1 MGSYDYDTQRTN
13 PAGVGHK
20 NNHAATEV
28 AETEEVKHLKSQYKN
43 ELTKLQE
50 ITTEWSEADLLFAL
64 QENQGDLEVTINR
77 IMEGHIS
84 KWGEVKSRKSK
95 KEHSSKNKQSG
106 QQFGNAQRGHQK
118 GGYSDRGRA
127 RGEGGRSGRNSDR
140 TRGSRRENGSGGYTR
155 PPRQQNGTNHDDTNN
170 ITHGKAWGTDNTSSS
185 RNNNNDS
192 NDNTSTWTTEN
203 VIGDWS
209 TDITAQGGSWSA
221 ENPAENAKSSW
232 ASDSIDKAQSSRSK
246 ENPTDGWSGD
256 NTQQSVKGVRTA
268 DATESNNIS
277 TDNNIATSRDID
289 KATDSLKHNRDS
301 NVAKDNWDTEHPK
314 DNWGVEND
322 SWAADNPKDNW
333 GSDDFGVDTTK
344 NGKNVKEVSKSPN
357 TVMKSVAPT
366 KSPVSNSLRTIPPK
380 PKASWAQIVKPES
393 KPEPK
398 PELLSTPIHK
408 NPEIVKPVSPQIS
421 KSPNPVQSPQAPKLE
436 SAIALPQESLGTSSV
451 ITTKAEEMKEYAREV
466 TSPEAPTATI
476 VTSSTPV
483 VNVSPRAKEVSPP
496 GLKAKTSTATRR
508 LKQDT
513 PVVMPNTGAGLERVG
528 VQFGSLSISNN
539 NNVEESSETE
549 PQIVPQ
555 VKTEERS
562 SVSVETSP
570 QPQTTP
576 IQQQQQIVPQQ
587 SVQQLQQV
595 SQQQVAQQATQQ
607 LQQPTTQLQQ
617 QLQPPQSSQPQSST
631 LSQSN
636 SINRLPTTSA
646 QALPSSQQ
654 DQSSYLNQQHHL
666 GLTEPISAPYASYL
680 PNQPPN
686 QLSGFGIGPIPEYN
700 TMYGPDAQRI
710 MGYYDPTY
718 GQASPV
724 TSTGYQ
730 GRDNKYTSD
739 TANNTN
745 SQTNNQQSTG
755 TQQSTN
761 QQGGQNPQQAYPL
774 GMPQYYPYYYLNQ
787 FPSAAYQ
794 QSGYGQPYVN
804 KSIYPMYNHPT
815 KPGSVSGASPYGY
828 PTTPTTP
835 NTPHHYS
842 HTSNTGY
849 EEVAAAQI
857 HHHPVP
863 NVLDYQKPYNSGI
876 PLNFL
881 GNTGGNNPQPAGTAS
896 SNSTGGKSNNNG
908 STELNPPTQ
917 YKPYQD
923 KTSVSAQ
930 SAGGVG
936 QTGTQQHQQPNNPN
950 YYGQQQQ
957 QAQIF
962 NNYQQHPQTHHQYY
976 QHHQAT
982 NRNQQQFWTSQS

>member
-1 MGSYDYDTQRTN
+1 M
-13 PAGVGHK
+13 
-20 NNHAATEV
+20 
-28 AETEEVKHLKSQYKN
+28 
-43 ELTKLQE
+43 
-50 ITTEWSEADLLFAL
+50 F
-64 QENQGDLEVTINR
+64 TI
-77 IMEGHIS
+77 
-84 KWGEVKSRKSK
+84 
-95 KEHSSKNKQSG
+95 
-106 QQFGNAQRGHQK
+106 
-118 GGYSDRGRA
+118 
-127 RGEGGRSGRNSDR
+127 
-140 TRGSRRENGSGGYTR
+140 
-155 PPRQQNGTNHDDTNN
+155 
-170 ITHGKAWGTDNTSSS
+170 
-185 RNNNNDS
+185 
-192 NDNTSTWTTEN
+192 
-203 VIGDWS
+203 
-209 TDITAQGGSWSA
+209 
-221 ENPAENAKSSW
+221 
-232 ASDSIDKAQSSRSK
+232 
-246 ENPTDGWSGD
+246 
-256 NTQQSVKGVRTA
+256 
-268 DATESNNIS
+268 
-277 TDNNIATSRDID
+277 
-289 KATDSLKHNRDS
+289 
-301 NVAKDNWDTEHPK
+301 
-314 DNWGVEND
+314 
-322 SWAADNPKDNW
+322 
-333 GSDDFGVDTTK
+333 
-344 NGKNVKEVSKSPN
+344 
-357 TVMKSVAPT
+357 
-366 KSPVSNSLRTIPPK
+366 
-380 PKASWAQIVKPES
+380 PES

-576 IQQQQQIVPQQ
+576 IQQQQQIIPQQ

-724 TSTGYQ
+724 TSTGY
-730 GRDNKYTSD
+730 
-739 TANNTN
+739 
-745 SQTNNQQSTG
+745 
-755 TQQSTN
+755 
-761 QQGGQNPQQAYPL
+761 QGGQNPQQAYPL

>member
-140 TRGSRRENGSGGYTR
+140 TRGSRRENGGYTR

-576 IQQQQQIVPQQ
+576 IQQQQQIIPQQ

-646 QALPSSQQ
+646 QALPSSVSSAPTGALANAPNQNFNPSNPSYFKQQQ

-730 GRDNKYTSD
+730 
-739 TANNTN
+739 
-745 SQTNNQQSTG
+745 
-755 TQQSTN
+755 
-761 QQGGQNPQQAYPL
+761 
-774 GMPQYYPYYYLNQ
+774 
-787 FPSAAYQ
+787 AAYQ

-857 HHHPVP
+857 HHHP
-863 NVLDYQKPYNSGI
+863 
-876 PLNFL
+876 
-881 GNTGGNNPQPAGTAS
+881 
-896 SNSTGGKSNNNG
+896 
-908 STELNPPTQ
+908 
-917 YKPYQD
+917 D

-950 YYGQQQQ
+950 YYELG
-957 QAQIF
+957 F
-962 NNYQQHPQTHHQYY
+962 SYENEEYK
-976 QHHQAT
+976 
-982 NRNQQQFWTSQS
+982 RGE